1 MHVCSVHIINIL
13 VRIAVMWITR
23 RRSNKCQR
31 HFFNDVFKTSSFE
44 NFLCLRE
51 TILYGAY
58 FVQNGCKTIKTF
70 ETTFRG
76 KGAISISLPLKV
88 SVFGVF
94 WSVFSHI
101 RTEYGEIRIKMRENQ
116 DQKNSEHGHFPCS
129 VLIQVSKKSTVYE
142 NKMCYGDFLDRPYNL

>member
-1 MHVCSVHIINIL
+1 MHVCSVHIINVL

-58 FVQNGCKTIKTF
+58 FVQNGYKTIKTF
-70 ETTFRG
+70 ETTFRE

-94 WSVFSHI
+94 LVRIFPHSDWI
-101 RTEYGEIRIKMRENQ
+101 RRDTNQ
-116 DQKNSEHGHFPCS
+116 NAWKSGPEKLRTRTLSMQCFNPSF
-129 VLIQVSKKSTVYE
+129 KKS
-142 NKMCYGDFLDRPYNL
+142 NCLWK